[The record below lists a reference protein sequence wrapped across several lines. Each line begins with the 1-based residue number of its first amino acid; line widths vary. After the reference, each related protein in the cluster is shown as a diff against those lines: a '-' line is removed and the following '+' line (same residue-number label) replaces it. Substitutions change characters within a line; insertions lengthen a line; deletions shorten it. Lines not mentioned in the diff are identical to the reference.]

1 MQPGPATERLEPSLR
16 GHKQGAGSAPAAP
29 APHPQGRPRRCP
41 RPGPNSEQQQ
51 VFLRRLSRRRGWGPG
66 LLGSAAGDR
75 RRTHRAPAGGPR
87 QVLASPGRKTLLPLP
102 PPPLPGESARSRRC
116 YRRRYRR
123 RARGARGARAPHRS
137 LRASTYRAVRGRRT
151 RGRGARPEPSNR
163 LTREYRSQSCGQ
175 LCAGPTGSP
184 RDACFCLRRPPRS
197 APHPRAGPAPVRAAL
212 LIGPPRPRLKRHAPC
227 WDPRPSA
234 SQVRP
239 RDTPR
244 PGRVAPSKP
253 DVEWGRGAPPNPR
266 VLDVCLRHSQPTR
279 DGEFREL
286 ARLQL
291 PSH

>member
-75 RRTHRAPAGGPR
+75 RTHRAPAGGPR

-102 PPPLPGESARSRRC
+102 PPPPPLPGESARSRRC
-116 YRRRYRR
+116 HRRR
-123 RARGARGARAPHRS
+123 ARGARAPHRS

-175 LCAGPTGSP
+175 LCAGPPGSP

-197 APHPRAGPAPVRAAL
+197 APHPRAGPAPARAAL
-212 LIGPPRPRLKRHAPC
+212 LIGPPRPRLEGHAP
-227 WDPRPSA
+227 W
-234 SQVRP
+234 
-239 RDTPR
+239 
-244 PGRVAPSKP
+244 
-253 DVEWGRGAPPNPR
+253 
-266 VLDVCLRHSQPTR
+266 
-279 DGEFREL
+279 
-286 ARLQL
+286 
-291 PSH
+291 

>member
-1 MQPGPATERLEPSLR
+1 MQRPFASCKGSTSHPPASAQLGRATLFESLGGIPQATYARGRRAGPAFQGARAGLRPGPSPRHAARTSHLTPRAFPEGPQA
-16 GHKQGAGSAPAAP
+16 GGGSAPAAP

-66 LLGSAAGDR
+66 LPGSAAGDR

-87 QVLASPGRKTLLPLP
+87 QVLASPGCKTLPPPPP

-116 YRRRYRR
+116 YRRRT
-123 RARGARGARAPHRS
+123 RGARAPHRS

-175 LCAGPTGSP
+175 LCAGPPGSP
-184 RDACFCLRRPPRS
+184 LGACFCLRRPPRS
-197 APHPRAGPAPVRAAL
+197 APHPRAGPASVRAAL

-227 WDPRPSA
+227 
-234 SQVRP
+234 
-239 RDTPR
+239 
-244 PGRVAPSKP
+244 
-253 DVEWGRGAPPNPR
+253 
-266 VLDVCLRHSQPTR
+266 
-279 DGEFREL
+279 
-286 ARLQL
+286 
-291 PSH
+291 